1 MANINPFDT
10 APSGYQRGKKGW
22 IVPAQTPQA
31 AATKRVQKENKE
43 LKETLA
49 LLMEKVDALSP
60 SEGKKKKQS

>member
-31 AATKRVQKENKE
+31 AIAKRVQKENKE